1 MQTFL
6 TTLSQISYLFLLIG
20 AGFAIMKLCKLPA
33 VATNVLSKLVST
45 LFMPALILT
54 NFINH
59 YFIKSNFT
67 AERKRLFQH
76 FLCITLTPFARS
88 YRITDM
94 TCVLFKKIIETMAQ
108 SVG

>member
-6 TTLSQISYLFLLIG
+6 TILSQISYLFLLIG

-54 NFINH
+54 NFME
-59 YFIKSNFT
+59 NFT
-67 AERKRLFQH
+67 VERISSAWPYALAG
-76 FLCITLTPFARS
+76 IIVVTLSIAFALIVSRFSARDSTSPSLSTPS
-88 YRITDM
+88 
-94 TCVLFKKIIETMAQ
+94 KQ
-108 SVG
+108 